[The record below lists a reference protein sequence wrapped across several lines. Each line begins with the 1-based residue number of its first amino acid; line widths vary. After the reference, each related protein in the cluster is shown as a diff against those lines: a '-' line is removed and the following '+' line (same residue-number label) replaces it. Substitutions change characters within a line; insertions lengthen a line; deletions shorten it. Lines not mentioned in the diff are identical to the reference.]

1 MYITELVTIEEIE
14 KWKEN
19 DLITISAGTGKGK
32 SYFIKNNLYAIAK
45 RDNKRILML
54 IHRRNC
60 VNQFQMELEEANKH
74 ESGVLD
80 IKTYQS
86 IEAIRKKSGH
96 YELDNYDYII
106 CDEFHY
112 FMSDAAFNIYTDLS
126 LKAIL
131 ESKTTKI
138 FMSAT
143 GNYMKDF
150 LNKTLKLKSIDYEL
164 PIDFNF
170 IENLQFF
177 YNDVTLEKYVEQ
189 AIRLNEKAVFFIQSA
204 TKAYELHQKFKDI
217 SIFNCSKS
225 NKLYKHV
232 DENQINDMLRNEGFD
247 KSNRDGSKDST
258 EGKLVLI
265 TTTVMDAGVNL
276 VMDDL
281 RHIVCDVKD
290 TGTMIQCVGRRR
302 LTSKNDSFRVY
313 VRAISN
319 QQLGGIETQLRNRVR
334 IAEDFIEYGEKHYV
348 KENYRK
354 AGDVMIYDEPS
365 TELGDGTESKKKLNL
380 LMYFKLKMD
389 LLEIESIKKKGRSH
403 PYMRYITE
411 EVFNLSKYGSYE
423 ADKENMDLEEYLNS
437 IVGEKLF
444 KEEQSELIDKISLK
458 DSRGRIQKGISLLNE
473 YFKENKM
480 SFLIVSKRKVLTI
493 DNKKKRT
500 TYWEIINDINN

>member
-60 VNQFQMELEEANKH
+60 VNQFQMELKEAGKY

-86 IEAIRKKSGH
+86 IETIRKKSGH

-143 GNYMKDF
+143 GNYMKEF

-204 TKAYELHQKFKDI
+204 TKAYELHQKFRDI

-247 KSNRDGSKDST
+247 KLDKDGNKDST

-276 VMDDL
+276 VMNDL

-290 TGTMIQCVGRRR
+290 TGVMVQCIGRRR
-302 LTSKNDSFRVY
+302 LTSRNDSFRVY

-319 QQLGGIETQLRNRVR
+319 QQLGGIETQLRSRVK
-334 IAEDFIEYGEKHYV
+334 IAEDFIKYGEKHYV

-365 TELGDGTESKKKLNL
+365 TELGDETESKKKLNL

-389 LLEIESIKKKGRSH
+389 LLEIEAIKEKGRFH

-423 ADKENMDLEEYLNS
+423 ADKENMDLEEYLSS
-437 IVGEKLF
+437 IVGKKLF
-444 KEEQSELIDKISLK
+444 KEDQNELKEVFKKNGLK
-458 DSRGRIQKGISLLNE
+458 ARTMGINTLNGNLRDRRLN
-473 YFKENKM
+473 YI
-480 SFLIVSKRKVLTI
+480 IVAKRSSQRVDGKVKTFRFWVLV
-493 DNKKKRT
+493 D
-500 TYWEIINDINN
+500 EVDI